1 MPEPAARRLATVL
14 DSLDRLNRADPN
26 TDSDGASAHPREGL
40 YAQRLSAWVKKLR
53 PDASEALQIAARG
66 QHVQRWTIPRQRYE
80 MNRQGYL
87 RWRETLKAFHIETVA
102 AIMREAGYGEP
113 EIARV
118 GRIMNKRHLA
128 EEPESQT
135 LEDAL
140 CLVFLE
146 FQFADLRKKTED
158 GKMREI
164 VRKTWAKMSEQ
175 GRKEALDL
183 PLSQD
188 DKNFLREALAG

>member
-1 MPEPAARRLATVL
+1 ML
-14 DSLDRLNRADPN
+14 DQLDWLNRDDPN
-26 TDSDGASAHPREGL
+26 TDTVNGVAHPRELL
-40 YAQRLSAWVKKLR
+40 YAQRLSDWARRLR
-53 PDASEALQIAARG
+53 PDASDALQIAARG

-87 RWRETLKAFHIETVA
+87 RWRETLKAFHIETVSG
-102 AIMREAGYGEP
+102 IMRAAGYDEA
-113 EIARV
+113 EVARV
-118 GRIMNKRHLA
+118 ARIMDKRHLA
-128 EEPESQT
+128 EEPESQA

-146 FQFADLRKKTED
+146 FQFADLRRKTEA

-175 GRKEALDL
+175 GREAALKL
-183 PLSQD
+183 PLAEEDKRFLQEVLSQ
-188 DKNFLREALAG
+188 K